1 MNGLYAGARQL
12 KGRQQRV
19 SSMIVV
25 WIQVNV
31 SSVSSL

>member
-19 SSMIVV
+19 VVV
-25 WIQVNV
+25 WIQMNV